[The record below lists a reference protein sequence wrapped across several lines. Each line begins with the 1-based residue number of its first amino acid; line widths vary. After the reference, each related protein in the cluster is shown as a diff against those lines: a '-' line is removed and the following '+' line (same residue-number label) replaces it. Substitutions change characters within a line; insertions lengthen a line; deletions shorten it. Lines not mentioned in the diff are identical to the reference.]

1 MENKKFRISVRHITE
16 TIRQQVDL
24 DKQKQSQIRL
34 FLPILGADESQAAA
48 GATLSHFGKRLWAT
62 AQLFSRPSR
71 PTTKIGVASLK
82 IKLTAIPG
90 KIHGAEIT

>member
-1 MENKKFRISVRHITE
+1 MFTPDNADKSRVVWHIVTHFDGK
-16 TIRQQVDL
+16 QVV
-24 DKQKQSQIRL
+24 QNIC
-34 FLPILGADESQAAA
+34 ADESQAAA

-71 PTTKIGVASLK
+71 ATTKIGVASLK
-82 IKLTAIPG
+82 IKLTAILC